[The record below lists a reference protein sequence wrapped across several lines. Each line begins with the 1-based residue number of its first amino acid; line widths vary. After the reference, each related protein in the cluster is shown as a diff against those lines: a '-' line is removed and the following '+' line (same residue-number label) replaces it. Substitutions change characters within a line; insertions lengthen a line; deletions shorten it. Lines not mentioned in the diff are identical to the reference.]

1 MANRRQEPLFQYVLK
16 NYSLTIVLLTLFL
29 GSWIAQFVFQMME
42 FRNEAHEHE
51 QSFRFIEFLPAF
63 GSSTMENWQSE
74 FLQLLT
80 FVALTSFLIHRGSPE
95 SKDGDD
101 EMKEKLEE
109 ISRELRSLRAER
121 ERSPD
126 RDRTSLGAKR

>member
-29 GSWIAQFVFQMME
+29 GSWIAQFVFQMIE
-42 FRNEAHEHE
+42 FRNDAHEHG
-51 QSFRFIEFLPAF
+51 QSFSFIEFLPAF

-95 SKDGDD
+95 SKDGD
-101 EMKEKLEE
+101 EEIKEKLEE
-109 ISRELRSLRAER
+109 ISNELRSLRAER
-121 ERSPD
+121 ERV
-126 RDRTSLGAKR
+126 

>member
-29 GSWIAQFVFQMME
+29 GSWIAQFVFQMIE
-42 FRNEAHEHE
+42 FRNEAHEHQ
-51 QSFRFIEFLPAF
+51 QSFSFIEFLPAF

-95 SKDGDD
+95 SRDSDD

-109 ISRELRSLRAER
+109 ISNELRSLRAER
-121 ERSPD
+121 QRSPD
-126 RDRTSLGAKR
+126 RDRGSLDAIR